1 MMSKKI
7 DKYKIFSAVLK
18 NLRFEKDFNSCFSQ
32 TINDLKLSKTTK
44 EIIFNEIAKDGIN
57 SFVLNI
63 NKFLDDKLK
72 KKIPKSFYNFK
83 VNEKIRFLII
93 TRLKLI
99 DELFNKSDLFKLAVR
114 QKSFIRL
121 NKMIFNVSDEIWF
134 LSGDTSTDFNYYSK
148 RGILMNIYS
157 LSYIYNLS
165 QKDFSKTEKFVNK
178 QIDFTLSFGKMKS
191 KFKKVFQ
198 SKAI

>member
-1 MMSKKI
+1 
-7 DKYKIFSAVLK
+7 
-18 NLRFEKDFNSCFSQ
+18 
-32 TINDLKLSKTTK
+32 
-44 EIIFNEIAKDGIN
+44 
-57 SFVLNI
+57 
-63 NKFLDDKLK
+63 
-72 KKIPKSFYNFK
+72 
-83 VNEKIRFLII
+83 
-93 TRLKLI
+93 
-99 DELFNKSDLFKLAVR
+99 
-114 QKSFIRL
+114 
-121 NKMIFNVSDEIWF
+121 MIFNISDEMWF